1 MLGTLP
7 PPPDVKLP
15 PPPPRLIGT
24 EALNKWW
31 ELVRAIHRD
40 IPERDKLAQSYE
52 EATHNTTLC
61 FTKAAMVYSFM
72 RDFPMEEEE
81 EEVTDPFFRLDADD
95 SSAEHIS
102 GSSSD
107 TLDAYPK

>member
-1 MLGTLP
+1 M
-7 PPPDVKLP
+7 
-15 PPPPRLIGT
+15 GT

-40 IPERDKLAQSYE
+40 IPERDKPARSYE
-52 EATHNTTLC
+52 EATRNTGLG
-61 FTKAAMVYSFM
+61 FTKAAFVYSFL
-72 RDFPMEEEE
+72 RDFPPEEEDPV
-81 EEVTDPFFRLDADD
+81 EEVADPFFQLDGDA
-95 SSAEHIS
+95 SSIEHIS

>member
-1 MLGTLP
+1 M
-7 PPPDVKLP
+7 
-15 PPPPRLIGT
+15 GT

-40 IPERDKLAQSYE
+40 IPERDKPARSYE
-52 EATHNTTLC
+52 EATRNTGLG
-61 FTKAAMVYSFM
+61 FTKAAIIYSFM